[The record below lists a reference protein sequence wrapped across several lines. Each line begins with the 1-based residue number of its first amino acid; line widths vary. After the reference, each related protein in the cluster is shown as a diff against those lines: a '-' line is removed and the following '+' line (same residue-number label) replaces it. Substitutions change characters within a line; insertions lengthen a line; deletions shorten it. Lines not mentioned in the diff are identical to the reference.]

1 MLAVFKKEL
10 KSYFLSPIGYVAIGL
25 FLMVFSLFFYLT
37 TISQRMIDMGNLYFN
52 TARYGLLVIV
62 PIITMRMFAEERK
75 NGTEQLLLTS
85 PKSITGIVFGK
96 FLAAVAL
103 IAITLVIS
111 FMYYVILCFFQAP
124 NIVPVL
130 VMMLGFLIL
139 SMAAMSLGMF
149 ASSITENQV
158 ISAIITIVFLVIP
171 WFLPNFGEGF
181 EIIDLMSSY
190 QKFPA
195 GVISVQEIVRLV
207 SFAAVFILITIMI
220 MQRRKSV
227 KYIIQNQLESYI
239 KYIY

>member
-1 MLAVFKKEL
+1 MLAILKKEF
-10 KSYFLSPIGYVAIGL
+10 KSYLLSPIGYILIGL

-37 TISQRMIDMGNLYFN
+37 TIQSRNIDLGNLYFN
-52 TARYGLLVIV
+52 TARYGLLIIV

-103 IAITLVIS
+103 IAITLIIS
-111 FMYYVILCFFQAP
+111 LMYYVILCFFQAP

-130 VMMLGFLIL
+130 VMMLGFLL
-139 SMAAMSLGMF
+139 VSVAAISLGMF

-158 ISAIITIVFLVIP
+158 ISAIITIVFLVLP
-171 WFLPNFGEGF
+171 WFLPNFGESF
-181 EIIDLMSSY
+181 TLIDLMSSY

-195 GVISVQEIVRLV
+195 GVISVQEVVRLV
-207 SFAAVFILITIMI
+207 SFAAVFILITIII

-227 KYIIQNQLESYI
+227 K
-239 KYIY
+239 

>member
-25 FLMVFSLFFYLT
+25 FLLVFSLFFYLT
-37 TISQRMIDMGNLYFN
+37 TIYQRAIDMGNLYFN

-103 IAITLVIS
+103 IVITLVIS
-111 FMYYVILCFFQAP
+111 LMYYVILCFFQAP

-130 VMMLGFLIL
+130 VMILGFLLL
-139 SMAAMSLGMF
+139 SIAAISLGMF

-195 GVISVQEIVRLV
+195 GVISIQEVVRLV

-227 KYIIQNQLESYI
+227 K
-239 KYIY
+239 

>member
-139 SMAAMSLGMF
+139 SMAAISLGMF

-195 GVISVQEIVRLV
+195 GVISIQEVVRLV

-227 KYIIQNQLESYI
+227 K
-239 KYIY
+239 